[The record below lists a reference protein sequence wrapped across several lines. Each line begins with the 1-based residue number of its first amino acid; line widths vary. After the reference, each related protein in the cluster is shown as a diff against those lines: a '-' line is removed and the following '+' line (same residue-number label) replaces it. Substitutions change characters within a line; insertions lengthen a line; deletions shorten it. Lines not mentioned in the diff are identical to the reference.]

1 MRVVGRYYPNAAGS
15 RERLY
20 IDDKMVTAQ
29 VYARSDGVQVLAV
42 FIGLELIHEKPLPA
56 TVTRPAQINPYVRI
70 IAIDHTNGV
79 FAECK
84 DEDTRDAARESAAGA
99 YPDEINTPDDP
110 MSTAAARSMARLN
123 ALIDLRHE
131 LCQMLFS
138 AQTEPQ
144 MAALKKLI
152 GDCERVIVL

>member
-1 MRVVGRYYPNAAGS
+1 MRVVGRYYPNAADGKHP
-15 RERLY
+15 LY
-20 IDDKMVTAQ
+20 IDDQKVTAH
-29 VYARSDGVQVLAV
+29 VYSRTDGVQVLAV

-56 TVTRPAQINPYVRI
+56 TVIRPEQVNPLVRI
-70 IAIDHTNGV
+70 IAIDHTRDV
-79 FAECK
+79 FTGCK

-110 MSTAAARSMARLN
+110 MSTASARSMARLN